1 MKLTRC
7 DRHPER
13 EAVATLAIRV
23 HAAGYRP
30 LLPSFGPNQST
41 RYFDMCSECRSSIL
55 FDGEDAAAA
64 KAHSEHA
71 V

>member
-7 DRHPER
+7 DRHPDR
-13 EAVATLAIRV
+13 EAVATISIRI
-23 HAAGYRP
+23 HSAGYRP
-30 LLPSFGPNQST
+30 ILPSFGTIPAP

-71 V
+71 L